1 MQPSPATRGNKFWPN
16 EETRCRFS
24 APKKSASPWRGADGR
39 PEALRQIDCRHD
51 AGQEPSLHGTRSNSA
66 DRRAESEA
74 ASRRGRSASDR
85 RAARWEAG
93 TAKKMP
99 PLSKDRHAE
108 AERFPLMK
116 TRICGRGFEAKSPE
130 RIRSG
135 KMPLKLS
142 LGRRRAVVSDAH
154 DSPEILMSIPAL
166 GPRAASSCSAGAPA
180 APMRAAE

>member
-1 MQPSPATRGNKFWPN
+1 MKKRVVDSLRRRNLQALGAVPMVGPKLCGKSTTATMQAKSVLFMEPGRTLQIAARN
-16 EETRCRFS
+16 
-24 APKKSASPWRGADGR
+24 PKPLLEGDVPRPIDERQGGR
-39 PEALRQIDCRHD
+39 PELQ
-51 AGQEPSLHGTRSNSA
+51 
-66 DRRAESEA
+66 
-74 ASRRGRSASDR
+74 
-85 RAARWEAG
+85 
-93 TAKKMP
+93 KMP
-99 PLSKDRHAE
+99 PLSIHRHAE

-142 LGRRRAVVSDAH
+142 LGRRLAVVSDAH

-180 APMRAAE
+180 APMRIAE